1 MKIRTDYITNS
12 SSSSFV
18 IAYKSIPEFD
28 EETIKKYPFVKF
40 FQKMLDAIMNTTSC
54 EETRA
59 AKVYKTLTDYE
70 KMILEENKY
79 LGDTLEKIFK
89 EDRYVKEQYE
99 KVRKYYEDGYSIM
112 EKWVD
117 YNDEGL
123 RDLIL
128 SIAKDNDEFIVIEDE

>member
-1 MKIRTDYITNS
+1 MKIRTDYVTNS

-54 EETRA
+54 EDTRA
-59 AKVYKTLTDYE
+59 AKVYKTLADYE
-70 KMILEENKY
+70 KMVLEDNKY
-79 LGDTLEKIFK
+79 YGDTLEKIFE
-89 EDRYVKEQYE
+89 EDEYVKEQYE
-99 KVRKYYEDGYSIM
+99 KVRKYYENGYSIM
-112 EKWVD
+112 EKSVD